1 MQDMSRVTKRYE
13 VTYMDPDTKLIR
25 REVLNTDSD
34 EFKVAVSYVSDPDFP
49 NITGK
54 FVDSDTPVGLVGRA
68 KRLRIRKGKTV
79 YTNEQINYEI
89 KDGSVRFIGFKSFI
103 VLGFTINK
111 RETDDGDLLEVDLKK
126 SKFAPVDPRETKDI
140 AYLLRSV
147 QRFNA
152 DLLEESDTDDDDF
165 DSDDS
170 DSSDDDKEEKPND
183 NFKSSKGNLTP
194 ASSADSVK
202 KPVDNG
208 GVKTYRPTSVNKSNT
223 VKAQNFLDAEERKK
237 NSAAFR
243 K

>member
-89 KDGSVRFIGFKSFI
+89 KDGSVRFIGFKPFI

-170 DSSDDDKEEKPND
+170 DSSDDDKE
-183 NFKSSKGNLTP
+183 KSNKGNLTP
-194 ASSADSVK
+194 ASSTDSVK

-208 GVKTYRPTSVNKSNT
+208 GVKTYQPTSVNKSNT
-223 VKAQNFLDAEERKK
+223 AKAQNFLDAEERKK

>member
-54 FVDSDTPVGLVGRA
+54 FVNSETPVGLVGRA

-89 KDGSVRFIGFKSFI
+89 KDGSVRFIGFKPFI
-103 VLGFTINK
+103 VLGFTIDK

-170 DSSDDDKEEKPND
+170 DESGSDDKSNI
-183 NFKSSKGNLTP
+183 NFKSSENNLKP
-194 ASSADSVK
+194 ASSTDLSK
-202 KPVDNG
+202 KSVDNG
-208 GVKTYRPTSVNKSNT
+208 GVKTYKPTSADKKDT
-223 VKAQNFLDAEERKK
+223 MKAQSFLDAEERKK
-237 NSAAFR
+237 NSSAFR